1 MRALRP
7 HHPLDPAQG
16 AGRGRAGARLLDRLR
31 GILQFGIIPNY
42 KGARGRR
49 SLRRAVVRPDASRGE
64 WRMKGDAKVIEY
76 LNRGLRS
83 ELTAVNQYWLHF
95 RLLNDWG
102 YVDLAKFWRKESIEE
117 MNHADRFIDR
127 ILFLDGFPNLQE
139 LDPLRIG
146 QNVQEI
152 IECDLAAENEAR
164 ALYLEAAKYC
174 DSINDRVSKRLF
186 EDLAEDEEGHID
198 FLETQL
204 DLIGQIGL
212 PLYAQRH
219 VGGLEQIAPETE

>member
-1 MRALRP
+1 
-7 HHPLDPAQG
+7 
-16 AGRGRAGARLLDRLR
+16 
-31 GILQFGIIPNY
+31 
-42 KGARGRR
+42 
-49 SLRRAVVRPDASRGE
+49 
-64 WRMKGDAKVIEY
+64 MKGDAKVVEY

-95 RLLNDWG
+95 RMLNDWG

-117 MNHADRFIDR
+117 MNHADRFVDR
-127 ILFLDGFPNLQE
+127 ILFLEGFPNLQE

-152 IECDLAAENEAR
+152 IECDLAAEVDAR
-164 ALYLEAAKYC
+164 SLYLEAAKYC
-174 DSINDRVSKRLF
+174 DSINDRVSKQLF
-186 EDLAEDEEGHID
+186 EDLAADEEGHID

-204 DLIGQIGL
+204 ELIRQIGL

-219 VGGLEQIAPETE
+219 IGGLEKIEPEVE

>member
-1 MRALRP
+1 M
-7 HHPLDPAQG
+7 
-16 AGRGRAGARLLDRLR
+16 
-31 GILQFGIIPNY
+31 
-42 KGARGRR
+42 KGMVG
-49 SLRRAVVRPDASRGE
+49 
-64 WRMKGDAKVIEY
+64 MKGDVRVLEY

-83 ELTAVNQYWLHF
+83 ELTAVSQYWLHF
-95 RLLNDWG
+95 RVLNDWG
-102 YVDLAKFWRKESIEE
+102 YIELAKFWRKESIEE

-146 QNVQEI
+146 QTVQEI

-164 ALYLEAAKYC
+164 ALYLEAARYC
-174 DSINDRVSKRLF
+174 DSVNDRVSKRLF

-204 DLIGQIGL
+204 SLIGQIGL

-219 VGGLEQIAPETE
+219 IGGLEPIAPETD

>member
-1 MRALRP
+1 
-7 HHPLDPAQG
+7 
-16 AGRGRAGARLLDRLR
+16 
-31 GILQFGIIPNY
+31 
-42 KGARGRR
+42 
-49 SLRRAVVRPDASRGE
+49 
-64 WRMKGDAKVIEY
+64 MKGDTKVIEY

-83 ELTAVNQYWLHF
+83 ELTAVSQYWLHF
-95 RLLNDWG
+95 RMLNDWG
-102 YVDLAKFWRKESIEE
+102 YVELAKFWRKESIEE

-146 QNVQEI
+146 QNVEEI
-152 IECDLAAENEAR
+152 LHSDLAAENEAR

-204 DLIGQIGL
+204 ELIKQVGL
-212 PLYAQRH
+212 PLYAQKH
-219 VGGLEQIAPETE
+219 IGGLEQIAPEKE